1 MAATAPYYLTA
12 TGNVGSANG
21 GDLISIV
28 LTPAAAVATAVVR
41 EGGSG
46 GTIIL
51 ALQAAA
57 NGASVQHLFRGL
69 AYAGQL
75 HVTLAGAG
83 VQATVEL

>member
-1 MAATAPYYLTA
+1 MATIPYYLTSTA
-12 TGNVGSANG
+12 NVGDANG
-21 GDLISIV
+21 GEIDSVV

-41 EGGSG
+41 ENGSG

-57 NGASVQHLFRGL
+57 NGGSVQHIFRGL
-69 AYAGQL
+69 VYSGQL